1 MHLNLSLLVALATLL
16 IYSHTVNAVATASL
30 AATTI
35 KPQGFH
41 ARAFE
46 ANADD
51 DIDEEFE
58 TQAQTHSAYR
68 QPQQQ
73 HQQNQHYQQQ
83 HYQQQQQQQPIYDY
97 SQSEEEQEEPPRQLY
112 QGRQQQQNNYLAIN
126 SNKNL
131 QNSKKQS
138 SEEESEEEE
147 EEPDR
152 LSLLLAKSTF
162 NCKDK
167 NSGYYAD
174 ESLKCEV
181 FHYCQEN
188 QRHSWICPEGFTFH
202 QIHLI
207 CMPPSSDNICQQS
220 SKFHIVND
228 YLYKPINL
236 QEHQSK
242 PNVTLRYSERYYPE
256 NYYDHE
262 RYSDEDEIPR
272 ARVQHQ
278 RQPVQVGFPQNI
290 QTQHQRPL
298 AQQQQHQLHQQQQQQ
313 QQQQQLQQH
322 HQPQPVRH
330 QPQTATQSQALPQTT
345 VYRKP
350 ALSHSTTAQ
359 PHAPRVPTSVLAVTP
374 TPYRLFTANAQ
385 LQHLQQQQ
393 QQVYRTPEDINISLQ
408 QRRPQI
414 FIGSTTPRYY
424 EDEYLY
430 ERK

>member
-1 MHLNLSLLVALATLL
+1 MCMYSSLPKYVHIRLRHMIIHRLNLSLLVALATLL
-16 IYSHTVNAVATASL
+16 IYSHTVSAVATASL
-30 AATTI
+30 TATTI

-278 RQPVQVGFPQNI
+278 RQP
-290 QTQHQRPL
+290 
-298 AQQQQHQLHQQQQQQ
+298 
-313 QQQQQLQQH
+313 
-322 HQPQPVRH
+322 
-330 QPQTATQSQALPQTT
+330 
-345 VYRKP
+345 P